1 MITAAIILFCLLG
14 IGGAGC
20 VLISLFSFAIG
31 ALEKDRSK
39 ISFGVKILLWGIG
52 LLFVWFLI
60 LINTLSGWHC

>member
-1 MITAAIILFCLLG
+1 MITAVIILFCLLG

-31 ALEKDRSK
+31 AIEKDRKK

-52 LLFVWFLI
+52 LLFVWVVI
-60 LINTLSGWHC
+60 LINILSGWHC